1 MIDLTSLVE
10 QYRAGL
16 DAELSIL
23 ERLADVSAR
32 QRAASDAHDLETLA
46 RLSDERDRLTA
57 ALVAVEDPLSQV
69 RDALAARREDAR
81 AIPGYDDAVA
91 VHRRATT
98 LAVSILET
106 DRASLDA
113 LTAAEA
119 ARRDSLRA
127 IEHGETT
134 LAAYRRVMVAAPA
147 SGLVDR
153 RG

>member
-1 MIDLTSLVE
+1 MTDLKSLVE

-23 ERLADVSAR
+23 ERLAEVSAR
-32 QRAASDAHDLETLA
+32 QRAASDTQDLEALA
-46 RLSDERDRLTA
+46 RLSDDRDRLTA

-69 RDALAARREDAR
+69 RDALSARRDEAR
-81 AIPGYDDAVA
+81 AIPGYDDAVE
-91 VHRRATT
+91 VHRRATA
-98 LAVSILET
+98 LAISILET

-127 IEHGETT
+127 LEHGETT
-134 LAAYRRVMVAAPA
+134 LAAYRRVMVAPPA